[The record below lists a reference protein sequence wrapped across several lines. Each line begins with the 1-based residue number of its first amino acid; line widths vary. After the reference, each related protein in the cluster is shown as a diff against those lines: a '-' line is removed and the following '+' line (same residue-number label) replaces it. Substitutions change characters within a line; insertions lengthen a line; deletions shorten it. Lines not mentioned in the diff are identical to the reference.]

1 MMRFI
6 AVVTVLAAM
15 AAPAHADDQD
25 AWRGAF
31 AGGTMVT
38 LTGITMILWGNHQID
53 KAEHS
58 LCTGDYMTDCGHP
71 APQTAQE
78 VEHYNDHGQRAET
91 IARVGGGIAIAGAL
105 FTVYAGYRGFRT
117 EQTEVTI
124 APTATPTSAG
134 AALTL
139 RW

>member
-6 AVVTVLAAM
+6 AVAAVLALAT
-15 AAPAHADDQD
+15 PAHADDQD
-25 AWRGAF
+25 TWRGAF

-53 KAEHS
+53 KAEHA
-58 LCTGDYMTDCGHP
+58 LCTGDYVDDCGHP
-71 APQTAQE
+71 APQTAAE
-78 VEHYNDHGQRAET
+78 VEHFNDHGQRAQT
-91 IARVGGGIAIAGAL
+91 IARVGTGVAIAGAV

-117 EQTEVTI
+117 KSAEVTV

-134 AALTL
+134 AAVTV